1 MYSPARRAEET
12 REDAMADK
20 TEKTVKL
27 RVGVIFGGRS
37 GEHEVSIASA
47 ASVINALDNEK
58 YEVVP
63 IGITAEGRWL
73 AGVEPKR
80 LVAGMTM
87 QEAAAQ
93 DRSVVP
99 VEMTGDPTR
108 RGLVPAEAVA
118 GGAAART
125 VPMLDVVIPVLHGTN
140 GEDGTLQGLLE
151 MAGIPY
157 AGCGVLGSALGMDKE
172 KAKLIFRAVGLP
184 VVDWLTVRRGEVEGD
199 AEAVA
204 ARIEARFAYPIFA
217 KPANAGSS
225 VGVGKAHNRAEL
237 LGAVRT
243 AVEYDTKAIV
253 EPGVDAR
260 ELECGVLGN
269 EQPIASIVG
278 EVVPNREFYD
288 YRAKYLDNASR
299 LYIPAPIP
307 QETAEALR
315 RMAVEAF
322 LALDLSGLA
331 RVDFFLDRETG
342 QLYLNEVNTMPGFT
356 QISMY
361 PKLWEASG
369 IPYPE
374 LLDRLIQLGLERHS
388 ERTRTRTSYTP
399 ETPEN

>member
-1 MYSPARRAEET
+1 
-12 REDAMADK
+12 MAD
-20 TEKTVKL
+20 KL
-27 RVGVIFGGRS
+27 RVGVVFGGRS

-47 ASVINALDNEK
+47 ASVINALDKGK
-58 YEVVP
+58 YDVVP
-63 IGITAEGRWL
+63 IGITSEGRWL
-73 AGVEPKR
+73 AGVEPQR
-80 LVAGMTM
+80 LIAGATM

-93 DRSVVP
+93 DQSVVA
-99 VEMTGDPTR
+99 VEMTADPTR
-108 RGLVPAEAVA
+108 RGLIPASA
-118 GGAAART
+118 GNGSAQRNI
-125 VPMLDVVIPVLHGTN
+125 PPLDVVIPVLHGTY

-151 MAGIPY
+151 MAGIAY

-184 VVDWLTVRRGEVEGD
+184 IVDWLTVRRNEVEGD
-199 AEAVA
+199 VEAVC
-204 ARIEARFAYPIFA
+204 ARVEARFPYPVFV

-225 VGVGKAHNRAEL
+225 VGVGKAHSRVEL
-237 LGAVRT
+237 LGALRT
-243 AVEYDTKAIV
+243 AVEYDTKALV
-253 EPGVDAR
+253 EPGVNAR

-288 YRAKYLDNASR
+288 YRAKYLDDASR

-331 RVDFFLDRETG
+331 RVDFFLDKDSDAV
-342 QLYLNEVNTMPGFT
+342 YVNEVNTMPGFT

-369 IPYPE
+369 IPYPV
-374 LLDRLIQLGLERHS
+374 LLDRLIQLGLERS
-388 ERTRTRTSYTP
+388 ADKQRNRTSYAP
-399 ETPEN
+399 EV